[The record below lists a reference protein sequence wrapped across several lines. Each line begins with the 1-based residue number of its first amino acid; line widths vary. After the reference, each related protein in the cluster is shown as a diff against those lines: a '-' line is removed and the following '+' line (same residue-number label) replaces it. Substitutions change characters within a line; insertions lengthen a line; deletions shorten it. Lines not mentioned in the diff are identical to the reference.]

1 MAQAASTWSMSVKGF
16 AFVNCDMTVIQAVS
30 GDLNA
35 AQLAQLEHDYAGLFG
50 AEFSIPVG
58 EDVTVWIDG
67 TYDPDTGIF
76 SPPPTPEVIESASEI
91 IG

>member
-1 MAQAASTWSMSVKGF
+1 VNVAGF
-16 AFVNCDMTVIQAVS
+16 AFVDADMVVVNAIG

-35 AQLAQLEHDYAGLFG
+35 AQIAQFERDYGVIFG

-58 EDVTVWIDG
+58 ESVTVWIGG
-67 TYDPDTGIF
+67 TYDPETGIF
-76 SPPPTPEVIESASEI
+76 SPPPTPEVIEGASEI